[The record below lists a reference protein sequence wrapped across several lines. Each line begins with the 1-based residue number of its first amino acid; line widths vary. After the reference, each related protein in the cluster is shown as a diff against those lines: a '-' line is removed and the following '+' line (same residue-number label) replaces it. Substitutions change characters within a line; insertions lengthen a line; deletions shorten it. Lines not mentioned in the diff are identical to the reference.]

1 MFYGLVKK
9 ALGATEG
16 PRAGAAARG
25 GRSVADLAAPTAI
38 EIGRDHLLVEG
49 RERVRACYM
58 SALPR
63 HVSAGWLL
71 PLLDMEEPV
80 DVSLHIEPL
89 PTGPI
94 VRQLT
99 RKLSELQ
106 SSRMLDAKAGRVEEA
121 YRMVAFEDV
130 ARLREA
136 LARGDER
143 AYSLRVY
150 VLLRGKGEA
159 DLEMRQRQAAA
170 ALEGMLAAIRPA
182 LYEQWQGLLSA
193 APLGL
198 DYLGRRRNV
207 DTTTLAYSFP
217 FASSHLGTGSGI
229 LYGIN
234 LQGNSLVVLD
244 PFGRELP
251 NANKVVFA
259 KSGAG
264 KSYFCKVEALRAL
277 LLGIEYYVVDP
288 EHEYRRLCEAVGG
301 EFITLS
307 GARAAHIN
315 PFDLPERPLE
325 EGEDVLAERVA
336 ALQGLVSLMITTPG
350 EVLSS
355 REQGALDVAIR
366 ETYRRAG
373 ITREPHTHRRPAP
386 LLADLYEVLRA
397 QGNPYGLADRLVRYV
412 EGAYAHLFRE
422 PTSVDLRRP
431 LVAFGVRDLEEEL
444 RPIVFY
450 LIADHVWREV
460 RRRPRPR
467 IFLVDEAWTLAR
479 HREGARFLSAL
490 ARRARKH
497 YLGLTVVSQDVADML
512 MAEEGRAVLQNVAV
526 TFLMRQDPAVMDL
539 VEEVFKLSPQER
551 QFLLSC
557 DKGEGLMMALGSRAA
572 VRIVAS
578 PQEHALCTTDPR
590 ELAAMQEAGRAWGRS
605 GRGPCGE
612 APGRGLEGES

>member
-1 MFYGLVKK
+1 MFYELLKRV
-9 ALGATEG
+9 LSSRNGAADAT
-16 PRAGAAARG
+16 AAARG
-25 GRSVADLAAPTAI
+25 ARRAADLVAPAAVEI
-38 EIGRDHLLVEG
+38 ERDHLVVEG
-49 RERVRACYM
+49 RETVRAYYV
-58 SALPR
+58 SSLPR
-63 HVSAGWLL
+63 HVNAGWLL
-71 PLLDMEEPV
+71 PVVDMEEPV
-80 DVSLHIEPL
+80 DLALHIDPL

-99 RKLSELQ
+99 RRLAELQ
-106 SSRMLDAKAGRVEEA
+106 SSRMLDMKAGRVEEA
-121 YRMVAFEDV
+121 FRAIAYEDV
-130 ARLREA
+130 ERLRES

-143 AYSLRVY
+143 AYSLRIY
-150 VLLRGKGEA
+150 LLLRGRDRREV
-159 DLEMRQRQAAA
+159 EMRQRRLAAS
-170 ALEGMLAAIRPA
+170 LESMLAVLRPA
-182 LYEQWQGLLSA
+182 LYEQWQGLLSC

-207 DTTTLAYSFP
+207 DTTTLAYAFP
-217 FASSHLGTGSGI
+217 FASSHLGTGRGI
-229 LYGIN
+229 FYGIN

-244 PFGRELP
+244 PFGREMP
-251 NANKVVFA
+251 NANMVVFA

-264 KSYFCKVEALRAL
+264 KSYLMKVEALRAL
-277 LLGIEYYVVDP
+277 LAGIEYYVVDP

-325 EGEDVLAERVA
+325 EGEDILAERVG
-336 ALQGLVSLMITTPG
+336 ALQGLISLMVTAPG
-350 EVLSS
+350 ETLSS
-355 REQGALDVAIR
+355 REQGALDMAIR

-373 ITREPHTHRRPAP
+373 ITRDIHTHRRPAP
-386 LLADLYEVLRA
+386 LLADLYQVLRE
-397 QGNPYGLADRLVRYV
+397 QGNPYGLADRLARYV
-412 EGAYAHLFRE
+412 EGAFSHLFRE

-444 RPIVFY
+444 RPVVFY

-479 HREGARFLSAL
+479 HREGARFLSSL

-497 YLGLTVVSQDVADML
+497 YLGLRVVSQDVADML

-526 TFLMRQDPAVMDL
+526 TFLMRQDPAVIDL
-539 VEEVFKLSPQER
+539 VAETFKLSPQER

-557 DKGEGLMMALGSRAA
+557 EKGEGLMMALGSRAA
-572 VRIVAS
+572 VRVVAS
-578 PQEHALCTTDPR
+578 SREHELCTTDPR
-590 ELAAMQEAGRAWGRS
+590 ELTALRGE
-605 GRGPCGE
+605 GRG
-612 APGRGLEGES
+612 A

>member
-1 MFYGLVKK
+1 MFYQLLKRY
-9 ALGATEG
+9 LGDSSRQQTS
-16 PRAGAAARG
+16 GAPHG
-25 GRSVADLAAPTAI
+25 GRSAVDLVGPAAV
-38 EIGRDHLLVEG
+38 EIGRDHVLVEA
-49 RERVRACYM
+49 REQVRSCYM
-58 SALPR
+58 ATFPR
-63 HVSAGWLL
+63 HVNAGWML
-71 PLLDMEEPV
+71 PLMDMEEPV
-80 DVSLHIEPL
+80 DVAIHLEPL

-99 RKLSELQ
+99 RKLAELQ
-106 SSRMLDAKAGRVEEA
+106 SSRMLDMKAGRVEEA
-121 YRMVAFEDV
+121 YRAIAYEDV
-130 ARLREA
+130 ERLREQ

-143 AYSLRVY
+143 AYSTGIY
-150 VLLRGKGEA
+150 ILLRGRDRDE
-159 DLEMRQRQAAA
+159 LEMRQRRAAA
-170 ALEGMLAAIRPA
+170 ALEGMLASLKPA
-182 LYEQWQGLLSA
+182 LYEQWQGLLTT

-198 DYLGRRRNV
+198 DYLGRRRNL

-244 PFGRELP
+244 PFGREMP
-251 NANKVVFA
+251 NGNKVVFA

-277 LLGIEYYVVDP
+277 LVGVEYYVVDP
-288 EHEYRRLCEAVGG
+288 EHEYRRLCQAVGG

-315 PFDLPERPLE
+315 PFDLPERALD
-325 EGEDVLAERVA
+325 EGEDILSERVA
-336 ALQGLVSLMITTPG
+336 ALQGLISLMVTTPG

-373 ITREPHTHRRPAP
+373 IGRDPSTHRRPAP
-386 LLADLYEVLRA
+386 LLADLYRVLRE
-397 QGNPYGLADRLVRYV
+397 QENPYGLADRLARYV
-412 EGAYAHLFRE
+412 EGAYAHLFQE
-422 PTSVDLRRP
+422 PTTVDLRRP

-444 RPIVFY
+444 KPIVFY

-479 HREGARFLSAL
+479 HREGGRFLSAL

-526 TFLMRQDPAVMDL
+526 TFLMRQDPSVIDL

-557 DKGEGLMMALGSRAA
+557 EKGEGLMMALGSRAA
-572 VRIVAS
+572 VRVVAS
-578 PQEHALCTTDPR
+578 PREHELCTTDPR
-590 ELAAMQEAGRAWGRS
+590 ELAAMEEAARQA
-605 GRGPCGE
+605 
-612 APGRGLEGES
+612 

>member
-1 MFYGLVKK
+1 VFYQLLKN
-9 ALGATEG
+9 ALGQSGQQLTEMT
-16 PRAGAAARG
+16 AHG
-25 GRSVADLAAPTAI
+25 GRNAVDLVGPTALAI
-38 EIGRDHLLVEG
+38 ERDHVLVET
-49 RERVRACYM
+49 REHARACYV
-58 SALPR
+58 SSFPR
-63 HVSAGWLL
+63 HVDAGWLL
-71 PLLDMEEPV
+71 PLVDMEEPV
-80 DVSLHIEPL
+80 DVAIHIEPL

-99 RKLSELQ
+99 RRLAELQ
-106 SSRMLDAKAGRVEEA
+106 SSRMLDLKAGRVEEA
-121 YRMVAFEDV
+121 YRAIAYDDV
-130 ARLREA
+130 ERLREQ
-136 LARGDER
+136 LARGEER
-143 AYSLRVY
+143 AYSTSIY
-150 VLLRGKGEA
+150 VLLRGRDRDE
-159 DLEMRQRQAAA
+159 LEMRQQRAAS
-170 ALEGMLAAIRPA
+170 ALEGMLASLRPA
-182 LYEQWQGLLSA
+182 YYEQWQGVLSC

-198 DYLGRRRNV
+198 DYLGRRRNL

-229 LYGIN
+229 LYGVN

-244 PFGRELP
+244 PFGSEMP
-251 NANKVVFA
+251 NGNKVVFA

-277 LLGIEYYVVDP
+277 LVGVEYYVVDP
-288 EHEYRRLCEAVGG
+288 EHEYRRLCQAVGG

-325 EGEDVLAERVA
+325 EGEDVLSERVA
-336 ALQGLVSLMITTPG
+336 ALQGLISLMVTTPG

-373 ITREPHTHRRPAP
+373 IGRDPATHRRPAP
-386 LLADLYEVLRA
+386 LLVDLYRVLRE
-397 QGNPYGLADRLVRYV
+397 QENPYGLADRLARYV

-444 RPIVFY
+444 KPVVFY

-479 HREGARFLSAL
+479 HREGGRFLSAL

-526 TFLMRQDPAVMDL
+526 TFLMRQDPSVIDL
-539 VEEVFKLSPQER
+539 VGEGVKLSPQER

-557 DKGEGLMMALGSRAA
+557 GKGEGLMMALGSRAA
-572 VRIVAS
+572 VRGGAS
-578 PQEHALCTTDPR
+578 PREPELWATGPR
-590 ELAAMQEAGRAWGRS
+590 VRAGLGEAG
-605 GRGPCGE
+605 GP
-612 APGRGLEGES
+612 A